1 MRLTLLGTQGWIPT
15 GRRETTC
22 LALEDGP
29 RLLLF
34 DAGTGLRR
42 LLEPPGSTMLAA
54 ARDVH
59 LFLTHY
65 HLDHVCGLAYLPG
78 LFAGR
83 RLTVHVPEPTING
96 VDLDHGLATLIDSPF
111 NPGRWGRQRGM
122 EIVTQTLREGANEV
136 AGHEVRVRRQQHP
149 DPTVGYRLDDAF
161 AFVTDTVADPETAR
175 FAAGVELLLHEA
187 WIDGVEESDPDDGR
201 SGAHD
206 LRRPHVGPPGG
217 RAGRPGRRR
226 LSSTSSTSTR
236 CSTRTT
242 TPRWSARRAPSSAAP
257 PSDPTCTPAIWPFDS
272 PGRGDE

>member
-42 LLEPPGSTMLAA
+42 LLEPPGSTMVAA
-54 ARDVH
+54 ALDVH

-78 LFAGR
+78 IFAGR
-83 RLTVHVPEPTING
+83 RLTVHVPESTING
-96 VDLDHGLATLIDSPF
+96 IDVQHGLATLIDRPF
-111 NPGRWGRQRGM
+111 NPGRWGHQQGV
-122 EIVTQTLREGANEV
+122 EIVTQTLCEGANEV
-136 AGHEVRVRRQQHP
+136 ADHEVRVRRQQHP

-161 AFVTDTVADPETAR
+161 AFVTDTVADHETAR

-187 WIDGVEESDPDDGR
+187 WIDGVEETDPDK
-201 SGAHD
+201 AD
-206 LRRPHVGPPGG
+206 LV
-217 RAGRPGRRR
+217 
-226 LSSTSSTSTR
+226 
-236 CSTRTT
+236 RTT
-242 TPRWSARRAPSSAAP
+242 YAAHTSARQAAALAEQAGVDELYLIHLNPLFDEAYYAQMERSAGALFGGAAVKP
-257 PSDPTCTPAIWPFDS
+257 DVHARDLAV
-272 PGRGDE
+272 

>member
-1 MRLTLLGTQGWIPT
+1 MAMRLTLLGTQGWIPT

-42 LLEPPGSTMLAA
+42 LLEPPGSTMLSA
-54 ARDVH
+54 ARDLH

-83 RLTVHVPEPTING
+83 RLTVHVPDPAING

-111 NPGRWGRQRGM
+111 NPGRWGRQSVM

-136 AGHEVRVRRQQHP
+136 AGHKVRVRRQQHP

-187 WIDGVEESDPDDGR
+187 WIDGVEEDDP
-201 SGAHD
+201 GAAD
-206 LRRPHVGPPGG
+206 LV
-217 RAGRPGRRR
+217 
-226 LSSTSSTSTR
+226 
-236 CSTRTT
+236 RTT
-242 TPRWSARRAPSSAAP
+242 YAAHTSARQAAALAAQAGVAELYLIHLNPLFGEDYYSQMERSARTHFGGAAVRP
-257 PSDPTCTPAIWPFDS
+257 DLYARDLAV
-272 PGRGDE
+272 